1 MTAKNPPA
9 KKPAPKKKPA
19 PRKPKTVPVTG
30 ATCRCATCI
39 YHVPWEVDKTMGR
52 CHRYPQT
59 IKSQLDHWCGE
70 YKVKS

>member
-52 CHRYPQT
+52 
-59 IKSQLDHWCGE
+59 
-70 YKVKS
+70 